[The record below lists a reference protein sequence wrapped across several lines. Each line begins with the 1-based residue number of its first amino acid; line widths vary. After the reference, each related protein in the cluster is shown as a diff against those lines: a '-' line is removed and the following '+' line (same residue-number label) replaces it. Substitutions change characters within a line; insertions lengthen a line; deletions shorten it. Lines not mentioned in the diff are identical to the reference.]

1 MKLIF
6 HKKNLRVFIRDLSMS
21 TLLVGWQGKSSQK
34 HMRSISPAQRNQQIK
49 WLLMCFEYWTR
60 IMMELW
66 VSGSNFK
73 IILQDVLKSFG
84 RFTRKRSVS
93 ESFFN
98 KVAAW
103 DFGIFECSEIFETT
117 CFYRTPL
124 AQITKAAA

>member
-1 MKLIF
+1 
-6 HKKNLRVFIRDLSMS
+6 
-21 TLLVGWQGKSSQK
+21 
-34 HMRSISPAQRNQQIK
+34 
-49 WLLMCFEYWTR
+49 MCFEYWTR

-66 VSGSNFK
+66 VSGSNVK

-84 RFTRKRSVS
+84 RFTRKRSVL

-98 KVAAW
+98 KVAAL
-103 DFGIFECSEIFETT
+103 DFDIFECSEIFETT